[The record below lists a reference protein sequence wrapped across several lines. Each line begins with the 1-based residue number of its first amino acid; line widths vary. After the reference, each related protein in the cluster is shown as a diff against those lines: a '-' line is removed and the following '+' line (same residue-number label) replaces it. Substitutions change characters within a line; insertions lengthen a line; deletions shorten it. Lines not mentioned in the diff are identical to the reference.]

1 MPRQKPHLNIV
12 TIGHVD
18 NGKSTLLGRLLW
30 DLKLI
35 DEKIMEQLRQLAKE
49 LGKETFE
56 FAFVMDKAKEERERG
71 LTIDPTF
78 YKIETKKYEITF
90 GDLPGH
96 RDFIKNMIT
105 GASQA
110 DAAVLVVSARQGEA
124 ETALGPD
131 GQGREHLL
139 LVRTLG
145 VPQLIVVVNK
155 MDAVNYDQKRF
166 EQVRDMVIKLAQA
179 LGYDPKKNI
188 KAIIPASALK
198 GDNVVNKS
206 TNMPW
211 YNGPTFYEALDL
223 FEEPPRLIDKP
234 LRIPIEDVYT
244 IKGVGLVPVGRV
256 ESGRLRPGD
265 KIVILPSKKP
275 NGVTGEVKS
284 IQMHHQDLEEAVAG
298 DNIGF
303 NVKGVEKQDIGRGDV
318 VGKLGEP
325 LPKVAEEIKARIIIL
340 WHPSAIS
347 VGYAPVMHIH
357 TASIPVKI
365 VEIISKIDPR
375 TGQEVEKNPQFLKT
389 GDAAIVR
396 IVPLKPLA
404 AEKYQDFPNTSL
416 GRFAIRDMGKTIA
429 VGQVLEIKEKKVELK
444 A

>member
-35 DEKIMEQLRQLAKE
+35 DEKIMEQLKQLAKE

-206 TNMPW
+206 ANMPW

-256 ESGRLRPGD
+256 ESGRFRPGD